1 MTLSM
6 TPFLVTIELGFLLCL
21 AQWTGSRRGPKSSA
35 AAVLIYLLWLGIY
48 AVSTSILGIQG
59 FYVRSDLGNLYPG
72 PAMQLLTIVIAILP
86 VVLFSGLRNML
97 RDMVDH
103 TPWHWFAAFHALR
116 IGALG
121 TAYKTHINEFPVY
134 FELLVGVP
142 DLLFGLSALWVF
154 ARARKGRISARGFLI
169 WNVIGLLVI
178 VPAAPI
184 LLFLGLP
191 GPLQVFTALPDA
203 RAVFT
208 YPMSIA
214 PVIGVPL
221 FVLVNLWV
229 VWRLWERGALKQRS
243 RDGAT

>member
-1 MTLSM
+1 MAFSM
-6 TPFLVTIELGFLLCL
+6 TPVLVTIELGFLLSL
-21 AQWTGSRRGPKSSA
+21 AQWTGPRRGPQSSA
-35 AAVLIYLLWLGIY
+35 TAVLIYLLWLGLY
-48 AVSTSILGIQG
+48 AVATSILGIQG
-59 FYVRSDLGNLYPG
+59 FYVRSDLGGLYPG
-72 PAMQLLTIVIAILP
+72 PATQLLTVVIAVLP

-97 RDMVDH
+97 RDMADH

-121 TAYKTHINEFPVY
+121 TAYNTYIGEFPVY

-154 ARARKGRISARGFLI
+154 ARARKGRISDRGFLI
-169 WNVIGLLVI
+169 WNVIGLLII
-178 VPAAPI
+178 VPTAPI

-191 GPLQVFTALPDA
+191 GPFQMFTALPDA

-221 FVLVNLWV
+221 FVLINLWV
-229 VWRLWERGALKQRS
+229 VWRLWERGALEQRS
-243 RDGAT
+243 RTRAT